1 MRDAARFD
9 GLRRLL
15 RSFALRTSLGIA
27 TAAVLLSLIG
37 AGWGW
42 LRAETA
48 LRQELDLVL
57 AGEAEG
63 LIRDFEA
70 IGPDALLDAA
80 RVATRRDALLLVLV
94 QTADGQTLAGRI
106 SGAPAALRGYVT
118 LRAPGQP
125 PLRALGAILPDGINL
140 VVAAPLSPAEDA
152 ARALAWTPLIAAF
165 GSGTVALLLG
175 FVGARAL
182 ERRLASLSD
191 VAGLLTAGD
200 LSRRLPQSGRGDEF
214 DRLVMTVNAMLAK
227 LETLVAAQRQVTDD
241 IAHDLRGPL
250 QRLRQGLEEALA
262 RRRDDPTLATAIVE
276 LDAVLETFAALLRI
290 ARAEAGAGARQAL
303 DLSALVRSVAE
314 AYAPVADEAS
324 RPFAID
330 VAPGVTLQGDPD
342 LLGRMLANL
351 LDNALAHGAG
361 AICVSLAAGPV
372 LEVSDEGPGVPSADR
387 DAVLGRFVRLDRSR
401 GTPGTGLGL
410 ALVKAAAEAHG
421 GSVALGPRGVEVRG
435 LTVTVNF
442 GAPGQGGK
450 TRPAGSLTRSSWW
463 RGRILHR

>member
-1 MRDAARFD
+1 MPEARRFD
-9 GLRRLL
+9 RWRRLL

-27 TAAVLLSLIG
+27 ATALLLSLVG

-63 LIRDFEA
+63 LIRDYQT

-80 RVATRRDALLLVLV
+80 RVAARRDALLVVLV
-94 QTADGQTLAGRI
+94 QTADGQVLAGRMD
-106 SGAPAALRGYVT
+106 GAPAALRGYAT
-118 LRAPGQP
+118 LRAPGKP
-125 PLRALGAILPDGINL
+125 PLRALGALLPDGINL

-152 ARALAWTPLIAAF
+152 ARALAWTPLIAAL
-165 GSGTVALLLG
+165 GSGAVALLLG

-214 DRLVMTVNAMLAK
+214 DRLVATVNAMLAK
-227 LETLVAAQRQVTDD
+227 LEALVAAQRQVTDD

-262 RRRDDPTLATAIVE
+262 SRRGDPALATAIAE

-290 ARAEAGAGARQAL
+290 ARAEAGAGTRQAL
-303 DLSALVRSVAE
+303 DLSALVTSVAE
-314 AYAPVADEAS
+314 AYAPVADEAG
-324 RPFAID
+324 RPFSID
-330 VAPGVTLQGDPD
+330 VVPGLALNGDPA

-361 AICVSLAAGPV
+361 AIRVSLAAGPV
-372 LEVSDEGPGVPSADR
+372 LVVSDEGPGVPVAER
-387 DAVLGRFVRLDRSR
+387 GAVLERFVRLDRSR

-410 ALVKAAAEAHG
+410 ALVKAAAETHG
-421 GSVALGPRGVEVRG
+421 GSVVLEPGRAGGTG
-435 LTVTVNF
+435 LAVTVDL
-442 GAPGQGGK
+442 GASRK
-450 TRPAGSLTRSSWW
+450 R
-463 RGRILHR
+463 

>member
-1 MRDAARFD
+1 MPDGQRLA

-27 TAAVLLSLIG
+27 AAALLLSLVG

-42 LRAETA
+42 SRAETA

-63 LIRDFEA
+63 LIRDYQA
-70 IGPDALLDAA
+70 IGPGALLDAA
-80 RVATRRDALLLVLV
+80 KVAARRDALLVVLV
-94 QTADGQTLAGRI
+94 QTADGQTLAGRMD
-106 SGAPAALRGYVT
+106 GAPAALQGYAT
-118 LRAPGQP
+118 LRAPGEP
-125 PLRALGAILPDGINL
+125 PLRALGALLPGGINL
-140 VVAAPLSPAEDA
+140 IVAAPLAPAEDA
-152 ARALAWTPLIAAF
+152 ARALAWTPLIAAL
-165 GSGTVALLLG
+165 GSGAVALLLG

-182 ERRLASLSD
+182 ERRLASVSD

-214 DRLVMTVNAMLAK
+214 DRLVMTVNAMLAR
-227 LETLVAAQRQVTDD
+227 LEALVAAQRQVTDD

-262 RRRDDPTLATAIVE
+262 SRRDDPALAMAIAE
-276 LDAVLETFAALLRI
+276 LDDVLGTFAALLRI
-290 ARAEAGAGARQAL
+290 ARAEAGTASLQAV
-303 DLSALVRSVAE
+303 DLSALVMSVAE
-314 AYAPVADEAS
+314 AYAPVAEDAG

-330 VAPGVTLQGDPD
+330 IVPGLTLHGDPA

-361 AICVSLAAGPV
+361 AISVSLTAGKV
-372 LEVSDEGPGVPSADR
+372 LVVSDAGPGVPAAER
-387 DAVLGRFVRLDRSR
+387 TAVLERFVRLDRSR

-410 ALVKAAAEAHG
+410 ALVKAAAQAHG
-421 GSVALGPRGVEVRG
+421 ASVVLGPRQAEATG
-435 LTVTVNF
+435 LAVTVDF
-442 GAPGQGGK
+442 GGARHLPQS
-450 TRPAGSLTRSSWW
+450 T
-463 RGRILHR
+463 

>member
-1 MRDAARFD
+1 MPDAQPFD
-9 GLRRLL
+9 GLRRLV
-15 RSFALRTSLGIA
+15 RSFALRTSLGV
-27 TAAVLLSLIG
+27 AAAALLLSLVG

-63 LIRDFEA
+63 LIRDYQA
-70 IGPDALLDAA
+70 IGPEALLDAA
-80 RVATRRDALLLVLV
+80 RVSARRDALLLVLV

-106 SGAPAALRGYVT
+106 DGAPAALRGFAT
-118 LRAPGQP
+118 LRTPGGP
-125 PLRALGAILPDGINL
+125 PLRALGALLPGGINL
-140 VVAAPLSPAEDA
+140 LVAAPLSAAEDA

-165 GSGTVALLLG
+165 GSATVALLLG

-182 ERRLASLSD
+182 ERRLASVSD

-214 DRLVMTVNAMLAK
+214 DRLVMTVNAMLTK
-227 LETLVAAQRQVTDD
+227 LEMLVAAQRQVTDD

-262 RRRDDPTLATAIVE
+262 GRRDDPTLTKAIAE

-290 ARAEAGAGARQAL
+290 ARAEAGTGTRTSL

-314 AYAPVADEAS
+314 AYAPVAEEAG
-324 RPFAID
+324 RAFGID
-330 VAPGVTLQGDPD
+330 VAPNLALHGDAA

-351 LDNALAHGAG
+351 LDNALAHGSG
-361 AICVSLAAGPV
+361 AVSVSLVAGPV
-372 LEVSDEGPGVPSADR
+372 LVVTDEGPGVPAAER
-387 DAVLGRFVRLDRSR
+387 DAVLKRFVRLDRSR

-410 ALVKAAAEAHG
+410 ALVKAAAQAHG
-421 GSVALGPRGVEVRG
+421 GCVVLGPARSGGRGLAVTVALSAVE
-435 LTVTVNF
+435 
-442 GAPGQGGK
+442 
-450 TRPAGSLTRSSWW
+450 
-463 RGRILHR
+463 